1 MKIAKTPQ
9 QTKQI
14 TIRVPLELYAQ
25 LEQDAAA
32 QVWTVNAEINHRL
45 RASPILGQLRTLT
58 DEIARLR
65 HLLEQQKD
73 E

>member
-1 MKIAKTPQ
+1 MKIAKSSQ

-25 LEQDAAA
+25 LEKDAAA

-45 RASPILGQLRTLT
+45 RSGPILEQLRTLSN
-58 DEIARLR
+58 EVARLR
-65 HLLEQQKD
+65 ELLERGQA